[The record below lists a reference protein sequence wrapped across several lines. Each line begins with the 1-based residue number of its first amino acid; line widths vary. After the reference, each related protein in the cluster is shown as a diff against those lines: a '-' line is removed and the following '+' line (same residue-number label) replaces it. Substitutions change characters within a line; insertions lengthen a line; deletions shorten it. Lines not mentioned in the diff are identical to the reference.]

1 MSGTITVTGEE
12 ADDDAKQ
19 RYAKKK
25 IVKYQNC
32 DHLLTGQ
39 AK

>member
-1 MSGTITVTGEE
+1 MSGTVAVTGEE
-12 ADDDAKQ
+12 ANDDAKQ
-19 RYAKKK
+19 RYVKEK

-32 DHLLTGQ
+32 DHLLTAQ